1 VAKKRSAENQGLMK
15 SRHDTLVA
23 ARESTGPAANQ
34 EGALADF
41 AGDLGRLLGTAE
53 RKAATWLD
61 QRKTVAEQL
70 AAIRDK
76 ASDLLSQLGGSG
88 GAAASALVPGPR
100 RRGRRAA
107 TKRAAGGPRKRRRM
121 SAEARERIAE
131 AQRQRWAKVRK
142 AKGAA

>member
-1 VAKKRSAENQGLMK
+1 MK
-15 SRHDTLVA
+15 SRHDTLMA
-23 ARESTGPAANQ
+23 ARQSNGAGVDQ

-41 AGDLGRLLGTAE
+41 AEDLGRLLGTAE
-53 RKAATWLD
+53 PKAATWLD

-76 ASDLLSQLGGSG
+76 ASELLTQLGGS
-88 GAAASALVPGPR
+88 AASSAPASASP
-100 RRGRRAA
+100 RRGRRAG
-107 TKRAAGGPRKRRRM
+107 TKRATGGSRKRRRM

>member
-1 VAKKRSAENQGLMK
+1 MAKKRSAENQGLMK

-23 ARESTGPAANQ
+23 RRQSNSGAADQ
-34 EGALADF
+34 DGALADF
-41 AGDLGRLLGTAE
+41 AEDLGRLLGTAE

-76 ASDLLSQLGGSG
+76 ASELLSQLGGG
-88 GAAASALVPGPR
+88 GGTSSASAAAPR
-100 RRGRRAA
+100 PRGRRAG